1 MQFPIQPLP
10 IPEPLEHIPQSPK
23 TLQIRGV
30 FPDMKKFTFL
40 TVVGPRN
47 YSTYGE
53 DVCKTLITGLKG
65 YPIVIVS
72 GLAHGIDRIAHESA
86 LDNNLTTIAFPGSGL
101 NDKMIYPRTNYQLA
115 MRILESGGA
124 LISEFKDDEGG
135 LHWMFP
141 TRNRLMAGLSTATL
155 VIEAEH
161 KSGTRITARLATEYN
176 RDVLAVPGNIF
187 SKNSEGTN
195 ELIKLGATPITC
207 SQDILEALGFQVTE
221 TAPLDLFSE
230 CTPEEQNVLEKL
242 NAPKQ
247 KGDLV
252 RELGIPIHK
261 ANILLSQMELSG
273 LIKDAGGEIRRV

>member
-1 MQFPIQPLP
+1 MFPIQPFE
-10 IPEPLEHIPQSPK
+10 IPEPLRHIPQSPK
-23 TLQIRGV
+23 QLSIRGT

-47 YSTYGE
+47 YTSYGE
-53 DVCKTLITGLKG
+53 DVCRTLIAGLAG

-86 LDNNLTTIAFPGSGL
+86 LDNNLITVAFPGSGL
-101 NDKMIYPRTNYQLA
+101 DDNALYPKTNFNLA

-124 LISEFKDDEGG
+124 LVSEFKDNEGG
-135 LHWMFP
+135 LTWMFP
-141 TRNRLMAGLSTATL
+141 TRNRLMAGLSVATL

-195 ELIKLGATPITC
+195 ELIRLGATPITC
-207 SQDILEALGFQVTE
+207 ANDILEALGFHITE
-221 TAPLDLFSE
+221 TAPMDLFSQ
-230 CTPEEQNVLEKL
+230 CSPEEQSVIELL
-242 NAPKQ
+242 NTPKM
-247 KGDLV
+247 KGDLI
-252 RELGIPIHK
+252 REMGIPVHK
-261 ANILLSQMELSG
+261 ANILLSQMELNG
-273 LIKDAGGEIRRV
+273 LIKDVGGEIRRT